1 MSETKVSAG
10 LYLVHD
16 QKLDRIKQPSLNRK
30 NDPTRKCEL
39 DHNVKLICFIM
50 RHYEANEMPRP
61 CCKSKRTL

>member
-16 QKLDRIKQPSLNRK
+16 QKLDRIKQPSLNRA
-30 NDPTRKCEL
+30 NDPTRECEL

-50 RHYEANEMPRP
+50 RHYEAN
-61 CCKSKRTL
+61 